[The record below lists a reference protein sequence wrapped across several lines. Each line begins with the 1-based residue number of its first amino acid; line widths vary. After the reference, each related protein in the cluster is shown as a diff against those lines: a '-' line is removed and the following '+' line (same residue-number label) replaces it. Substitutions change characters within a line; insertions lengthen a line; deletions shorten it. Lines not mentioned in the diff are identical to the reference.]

1 MAIVSNF
8 DNLFT
13 PDVNLR
19 EAAPSPSITA
29 APVGI
34 VGVVGQAT
42 RGPVGVPTRVTSLTD
57 WVRKFGG
64 YDAAQAGEGYMF
76 MYNLFRSGA
85 TTVDFV
91 RITDGNEAAA
101 TASVNGSVFELTQP
115 GSFGNSVSLTISA
128 NSVTGFVDILFRNG
142 AETYE
147 YKAVTF
153 TDSDS
158 SRYIV
163 KVLEAAEQTDGFVN
177 ITTVGVSNP
186 ATGTVL
192 FTGGSNGTVQGTS
205 LLDSAYVGQNT
216 GNGLTGLVAMESTD
230 DVEILV
236 CSRANDAISNALK
249 DHVSLS
255 TVSPRIAVCSPA
267 QGTQVTNLANFMQSF
282 NSDRCVMTFPF
293 LQILNPNNN
302 KKEYHSPTA
311 FYAGLLSTLSYHISP
326 SRNIV
331 NGVIGTE
338 RALTRGEVDTLSRN
352 RVSPITLLSGFG
364 FVVRNGYNTSNLPS
378 LANITRRRAVN
389 FFAKTF
395 ESGLQQFVSRPHTS
409 GLRTDVVSV
418 LSNLLQ
424 NEVNLGKIGQVNG
437 GSAFAVKCDAQNNPL
452 SVVQQGQ
459 LIVDIQIS
467 LWSPADFINVTLD
480 ASEAK
485 VITIG

>member
-8 DNLFT
+8 DNQFT

-19 EAAPSPSITA
+19 EAAPAPSIRA
-29 APVGI
+29 AAVGI

-42 RGPVGVPTRVTSLTD
+42 RGPVGVSTRVSSLND
-57 WVRKFGG
+57 WVRKFGS
-64 YDAAQAGEGYMF
+64 YDAAQGAEGYMF

-85 TTVDFV
+85 SVVDFI
-91 RITDGNEAAA
+91 RITDGNETAA
-101 TASVNGSVFELTQP
+101 TASVNGSTFQLMQP
-115 GSFGNSVSLTISA
+115 GSYGNSVSLVVTNNSIS
-128 NSVTGFVDILFRNG
+128 GFVDLLFRNG
-142 AETYE
+142 SETYE
-147 YKAVTF
+147 YKAITF
-153 TDSDS
+153 TDTAN
-158 SRYIV
+158 SRYV
-163 KVLEAAEQTDGFVN
+163 QTVLDNAEEVDGFAK
-177 ITTVGVSNP
+177 ITVVGGSNP

-192 FTGGSNGTVQGTS
+192 FSGGSNGSVQGVS
-205 LLDSAYVGQNT
+205 LLNSAFIGTNDGT
-216 GNGLTGLVAMESTD
+216 KLTGLVALEAND
-230 DVEILV
+230 DVEIIVL
-236 CSRANDAISNALK
+236 SRANSTLSSALK
-249 DHVSLS
+249 DHVSLG
-255 TVSPRIAVCSPA
+255 TVSPRVAVCAPA
-267 QGTQVTNLANFMQSF
+267 SGTTVATLATEMQSF

-293 LQILNPNNN
+293 LQILNPFTN

-311 FYAGLLSTLSYHISP
+311 FYAGLLSTLSYHVSP
-326 SRNIV
+326 SRNVV

-378 LANITRRRAVN
+378 LANVTRRRAVN

-395 ESGLQQFVSRPHTS
+395 EAGLQQFVSKPHTPA
-409 GLRTDVVSV
+409 LRNDVVSV
-418 LSNLLQ
+418 LSGLLQ

-437 GSAFAVKCDAQNNPL
+437 GRAFAVKCDAQNNPE
-452 SVVQQGQ
+452 STVQQGQ

-485 VITIG
+485 VLTIG

>member
-19 EAAPSPSITA
+19 EASPSPSIRA
-29 APVGI
+29 AAVGI

-42 RGPVGVPTRVTSLTD
+42 RGPVGVPTRVTSLND

-64 YDAAQAGEGYMF
+64 YDAAQNGEGYMF

-85 TTVDFV
+85 STVDFV
-91 RITDGNEAAA
+91 RVTDGNETAASA
-101 TASVNGSVFELTQP
+101 AVDGSVFELMQP
-115 GSFGNSVSLTISA
+115 GSYGNSVSVVISA

-142 AETYE
+142 SETYE

-153 TDSDS
+153 TDAQN
-158 SRYIV
+158 SRYIQT
-163 KVLEAAEQTDGFVN
+163 VLDNAEEVDGFVK
-177 ITTVGVSNP
+177 ITTVGASNP
-186 ATGTVL
+186 ATGTIL

-205 LLDSAYVGQNT
+205 LLDSAFVGQNT
-216 GNGLTGLVAMESTD
+216 GNGLTGLVALEADD
-230 DVEILV
+230 DVEIVV
-236 CSRANDAISNALK
+236 CTRTNLTLANALK

-255 TVSPRIAVCSPA
+255 SVSPRMAVAAPA
-267 QGTQVTNLANFMQSF
+267 SGTTVDTLATTMQSF
-282 NSDRCVMTFPF
+282 NSDRVVMTYPF
-293 LQILNPNNN
+293 LQILNPFNN
-302 KKEYHSPTA
+302 KKEYHAPTA

-326 SRNIV
+326 SRNVV

-378 LANITRRRAVN
+378 LANVTRRRAVN

-395 ESGLQQFVSRPHTS
+395 ETGLQQFVSRPHTPA
-409 GLRTDVVSV
+409 LRSDVVSV
-418 LSNLLQ
+418 LSGLLQ

-437 GSAFAVKCDAQNNPL
+437 GTAFAVKCDAQNNPD

-485 VITIG
+485 VISIG